1 MNNIGII
8 FSNVESESLY
18 EITRKR
24 TTGSIPFGGRYR
36 LIDFALS
43 DLVSA
48 NITSVAVLA
57 ERNYQSLMDHLGS
70 GKDWDLSRRNGGLTI
85 FPPLSSY
92 KSAGLPTTRLDALKN
107 IVGYINKQ
115 NCENVILMDTGN
127 VNTID
132 LTEALNEHERNH
144 ADFTIVYKKMEVTED
159 LRNNL
164 SIEVDSFS
172 RITKGWLRSEVGK
185 EANVSLNV
193 WIIKKDILLGLIDDA
208 ISKGLTDLLSEVI
221 YPNLTS
227 LRVFGYKY
235 QGIYMHISNMENYY
249 KHNMELLKSKV
260 RENLFELASHTIFTK
275 VRDSVPTKY
284 GENVEIVNSFIA
296 DGCEIEGKVINS
308 ILFRGVHV
316 AAGSVVKD
324 SILMQDT
331 HVGTNVNLKCVITDK
346 NVVITDRNTL
356 AGCEKHPYYIG
367 KNVRV

>member
-1 MNNIGII
+1 MKNLGII

-48 NITSVAVLA
+48 NITNVAVLA

-70 GKDWDLSRRNGGLTI
+70 GKDWDLSRRNGGLII

-92 KSAGLPTTRLDALKN
+92 KTNGLSTTRLEALKN
-107 IVGYINKQ
+107 IFGYISKQ
-115 NCENVILMDTGN
+115 NCENVVLMDSDN
-127 VNTID
+127 VNVID
-132 LTEALNEHERNH
+132 VSEALAEHEKNR
-144 ADFTIVYKKMEVTED
+144 ADITIIYKKMEVTED

-164 SIEVDSFS
+164 SLEMDSFG
-172 RITKGWLRSEVGK
+172 RVTKGLLRTEIGK
-185 EANVSLNV
+185 PANVTLNV
-193 WIIKKDILLGLIDDA
+193 WIISKDILLGLIDDA
-208 ISKGLTDLLSEVI
+208 ISKGQTDFLTDVL

-235 QGIYMHISNMENYY
+235 QGVYMHISNMESYY
-249 KHNMELLKSKV
+249 KNNMELLKSKV
-260 RENLFELASHTIFTK
+260 RENLFELPGHGIFTK
-275 VRDSVPTKY
+275 VRDSAPTKY
-284 GENVEIVNSFIA
+284 GNNVEIVNSFIA

-308 ILFRGVHV
+308 ILFRGVKV
-316 AAGSVVKD
+316 APGTVIKD

-331 HVGTNVNLKCVITDK
+331 QVGSNVTLKCVITDK
-346 NVVITDRNTL
+346 NVVISDRNNL
-356 AGCEKHPYYIG
+356 AGCETHPYYIG

>member
-1 MNNIGII
+1 MNSIGII

-18 EITRKR
+18 EMTRKR
-24 TTGSIPFGGRYR
+24 TTASIPFGGRYR

-48 NITSVAVLA
+48 NITNVAVLA

-70 GKDWDLSRRNGGLTI
+70 GKDWDLSRRNGGLII

-92 KSAGLPTTRLDALKN
+92 KSAGLPSTRLEALKN
-107 IVGYINKQ
+107 IFGYIVKQ
-115 NCENVILMDTGN
+115 TCDNVVLMDSSNVNVI
-127 VNTID
+127 D
-132 LTEALNEHERNH
+132 LSEALAEHEKNH
-144 ADFTIVYKKMEVTED
+144 ADFTIVYKKMDVTED

-164 SIEVDSFS
+164 SIELDSFG
-172 RITKGWLRSEVGK
+172 RVVKGWLRSDLNRP
-185 EANVSLNV
+185 ANISLNV

-249 KHNMELLKSKV
+249 KSNMELLKSKT
-260 RENLFELASHTIFTK
+260 RENLFELSNHTIFTK

-284 GENVEIVNSFIA
+284 GSNVEIVNSFIA

-308 ILFRGVHV
+308 ILFRGVKV

-331 HVGTNVNLKCVITDK
+331 KVGTSVNLKCVITDK
-346 NVVITDRNTL
+346 NVVINDRNVL

-367 KNVRV
+367 KNVRL